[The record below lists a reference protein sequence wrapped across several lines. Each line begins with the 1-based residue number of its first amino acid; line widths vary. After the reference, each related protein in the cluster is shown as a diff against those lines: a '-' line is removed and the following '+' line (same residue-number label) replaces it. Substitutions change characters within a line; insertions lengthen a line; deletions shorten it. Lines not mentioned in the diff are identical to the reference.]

1 MKTPDTASAL
11 PQIARRAR
19 EILVRS
25 AADGTRMAER
35 YAAWGKAL
43 EHLSEGGVPVTAEQ
57 AEVAEFLELLA
68 GSSVT
73 DPVEDDGCQDTYD
86 SGEGDFECEVENP
99 VSPPG
104 GYWSRY
110 QAAAVTCPCPP
121 ADHAAAYIDHSSNEV
136 LSHLAEPTRPGVWRS
151 RGLVVGYAGSG
162 KTHAFTALAA
172 KAMDAGY
179 RLVIVVSGPRNIQR
193 IQIQQALDA
202 HLVDGKED
210 PILRITTAEH
220 DYQGTEGDRQLWKFG
235 RRDLALPLNAAYN
248 LQHTAPRLLTV
259 KRNASV
265 LGRLVRD
272 LTAYGDGLS
281 EVPALVIDDEPD
293 PWSAVSTLRPVRA
306 QPVTKELV
314 AQLLKLLP
322 RSQYVNYAWTPF
334 ARSLLDPTGEG
345 ALFPADFIVSLPK
358 PDSYLGVNEVSGGN
372 AHVTRVWRD
381 GGMPGEDDSSLR
393 QALDMFVLT
402 GAIKLFRQ
410 ATSRDYHYWH
420 HTMLVLGTNRPAER
434 KLLSDKL
441 LRLWEEAD
449 YGSAESTQR
458 LNHLFNTELRRN
470 SNIYVEGACLPAAFE
485 DLRPYIRDA
494 AERIG
499 SSSSPLAGVGATR
512 QRLWKILVGGSVPPG
527 DLEVEGLTIT
537 HLRQPTRDRAGV
549 RSFGEWFG
557 RHHGYRDLVRV
568 YVQLDAGQDE
578 VWNQARERFESLCRA
593 EVAFRSQLQAIAT
606 SPETNQLRS
615 AELPAL
621 AAHHLSWHHRRA
633 YTGSKG
639 SVPPWRSH
647 YSGDAAAGSHRDF
660 GALLPDGCRT
670 GAAG

>member
-11 PQIARRAR
+11 QQIARRAR

-25 AADGTRMAER
+25 TADDTRMDER
-35 YAAWGKAL
+35 YAAWEEAL
-43 EHLSEGGVPVTAEQ
+43 EHFSQGGAPVTAEQ
-57 AEVAEFLELLA
+57 AEIAEFLDLLA

-73 DPVEDDGCQDTYD
+73 DPVDDDGCQDTYD
-86 SGEGDFECEVENP
+86 SAESDLKYEAENP
-99 VSPPG
+99 VSQPS

-110 QAAAVTCPCPP
+110 QAEAVASP
-121 ADHAAAYIDHSSNEV
+121 DAAAYIDHSSSEV
-136 LSHLAEPTRPGVWRS
+136 FSHLAEPTRPDAWRS
-151 RGLVVGYAGSG
+151 RGLVMAYAGSG

-179 RLVIVVSGPRNIQR
+179 RLVIAVSGPQNIQR

-202 HLVDGKED
+202 HLVDGEED

-220 DYQGTEGDRQLWKFG
+220 DYQGTEEDRQLWSFG
-235 RRDLALPLNAAYN
+235 RRDPALPLNAAYN
-248 LQHTAPRLLTV
+248 LQHTAPRLLAV

-272 LTAYGDGLS
+272 LTVYGTGLS
-281 EVPALVIDDEPD
+281 DLPALIIDDEPD
-293 PWSAVSTLRPVRA
+293 PWSAVSTSRPGHARPV
-306 QPVTKELV
+306 TSELV
-314 AQLLKLLP
+314 ARLLELLP

-334 ARSLLDPTGEG
+334 ARSLLDPTSEG
-345 ALFPADFIVSLPK
+345 ALFPADYIVRLPK
-358 PDSYLGVNEVSGGN
+358 PDSYLGANEVSGGN

-381 GGMPGEDDSSLR
+381 GSISGDDDSSLR

-402 GAIKLFRQ
+402 GAVKLFRQ
-410 ATSRDYHYWH
+410 ATSRDYHYRH
-420 HTMLVLGTNRPAER
+420 HAMLVLGTNRTAER
-434 KLLSDKL
+434 QLLSDKL

-449 YGSAESTQR
+449 YDSEESKQR
-458 LNHLFNTELRRN
+458 LNQLFDTELRRN
-470 SNIYVEGACLPAAFE
+470 SDTYVEGACLPATFG
-485 DLRPYIRDA
+485 DLQPYIRDA

-499 SSSSPLAGVGATR
+499 SSSSPVAGMGAMR
-512 QRLWKILVGGSVPPG
+512 QHLWKILVGGSVPPG

-578 VWNQARERFESLCRA
+578 AWNQARERFESLCRA

-606 SPETNQLRS
+606 IPGTSELRS

-621 AAHHLSWHHRRA
+621 AAHHLSWHHRRT

-639 SVPPWRSH
+639 SVPLRRSH
-647 YSGDAAAGSHRDF
+647 HSGDAAAGSHRDF
-660 GALLPDGCRT
+660 GALQHDGCRT